1 MSHVKIL
8 ITGRPG
14 SGKSTLIERIKDYLE
29 LSGLS
34 TGGIFTPE
42 VREGSSRVG
51 FEVVDI
57 KSGRR
62 GLLASVDSRGPRVG
76 RYGVNVE
83 VIDEIAVPAIM
94 RALKEDDCVLIDE
107 IAPMELKSEGFRRA
121 VEEALDSEVPVV
133 AAVHRKLV
141 QSIRKRGDIRVFVVA
156 PESRDHVYRRIID
169 LLGD

>member
-1 MSHVKIL
+1 MKIL

-14 SGKSTLIERIKDYLE
+14 SGKSTLIERIKDHLE
-29 LSGLS
+29 LKGLS

-62 GLLASVDSRGPRVG
+62 GLLASVDRMGPRVG
-76 RYGVNVE
+76 RYGVNVD
-83 VIDEIAVPAIM
+83 VVDEIAVPAIM
-94 RALKEDDCVLIDE
+94 RALREDDCVLIDE
-107 IAPMELKSEGFRRA
+107 IAPMELKSERFRRA
-121 VEEALDSEVPVV
+121 VDEALNSDVPVV

-141 QSIRKRGDIRVFVVA
+141 QSIRERGDIRVFVVD
-156 PESRDHVYRRIID
+156 PDSRDHVYRRIID